1 MEEAEQLHFL
11 SFLAV
16 EEKDLNE
23 ASQVAAS

>member
-23 ASQVAAS
+23 VSQVAAS

>member
-1 MEEAEQLHFL
+1 MEEAEQFHFL

-23 ASQVAAS
+23 VSQVAAS